1 MRRDGSR
8 ARLVVGV
15 LAAVSLVLV
24 VLDSRA
30 GTDPVTGAART
41 VGDAVFRPVSAGVT
55 FAGAPFAGAYE
66 TLSAAQ
72 GSRERI
78 DELERRNQRLQ
89 SRLQSRDY
97 DEDRAERLDELLQ
110 LAGRG
115 GYEIV
120 PAQAVTRV
128 TARGF
133 SDTVTLDAGRDDG
146 VRADMTVVDGDGLV
160 GRVVQAGPSTA
171 TVMLITDH
179 ASAVGARLEDS
190 QEVGVAEGASEETG
204 DGTPLRFELMSADA
218 RMKEGQRVVTLG
230 SHEDAPFVPGV
241 PIGTI
246 SRVEDTPGRLSRTGK
261 AEPAVDFGSLDVV
274 GVIVAGPED
283 DPRDSLLPD
292 PPQAAGGSD
301 ADGEGGR

>member
-1 MRRDGSR
+1 MGPDGSR

-30 GTDPVTGAART
+30 GADPVTSAART
-41 VGDAVFRPVSAGVT
+41 VGDTAFRPVSV
-55 FAGAPFAGAYE
+55 GASAVAAPVAGAYE
-66 TLSAAQ
+66 TLAAAQ

-78 DELERRNQRLQ
+78 DELEHRNERLQ
-89 SRLQSRDY
+89 ARLQSRDY
-97 DEDRAERLDELLQ
+97 DEDRAERLDELLH
-110 LAGRG
+110 LAGTG

-133 SDTVTLDAGRDDG
+133 SDTVTLDVGRDAG
-146 VRADMTVVDGDGLV
+146 VRADMTVVDGHGLV
-160 GRVVQAGPSTA
+160 GRVEQAGPSTA
-171 TVMLITDH
+171 TVVLITDR

-190 QEVGVAEGASEETG
+190 QEIGVAEGEAERTG

-218 RMKEGQRVVTLG
+218 RMKEGQRLVTLG
-230 SHEDAPFVPGV
+230 SHEDTPFVPGV
-241 PIGTI
+241 PIGTVT
-246 SRVEDTPGRLSRTGK
+246 RVEDTPGRLSSTGK

-292 PPQAAGGSD
+292 PSEDGHDTDSD
-301 ADGEGGR
+301 REGGR